1 MDTHNVN
8 HEDNR
13 TIFFP
18 CQGAVI
24 HPEIHHGEREMPDLS
39 TVFTVHRFLDIYPFE
54 ITYSISDDEMT
65 KTTQQIREETEKN
78 PAKELEIC

>member
-1 MDTHNVN
+1 
-8 HEDNR
+8 
-13 TIFFP
+13 
-18 CQGAVI
+18 
-24 HPEIHHGEREMPDLS
+24 MPDLS

-65 KTTQQIREETEKN
+65 KTTQKIREETEKN